1 MKEQGTEKRF
11 FFCFKIILKK
21 RKMKYS
27 LCKNVF
33 LLCDNDTGN
42 WRRMFVFV
50 KFGNVM
56 FATLLYDCGVSIV
69 FK

>member
-1 MKEQGTEKRF
+1 
-11 FFCFKIILKK
+11 
-21 RKMKYS
+21 MKYS

-33 LLCDNDTGN
+33 LSYDNDTGN

-56 FATLLYDCGVSIV
+56 FATLLHDYEVSIV